1 MIESSLKS
9 GQKALQPLPSRPFSD
24 KRNLQSYPVAE
35 ALLQDRKSL
44 KADEETGIA
53 VFKVTKL
60 FKLQPRRIAI
70 SLDRRNLLV
79 TSGRIK
85 SLKGILRTSSSA
97 RSIPLDQIDR
107 IQRGCVTKR
116 FLAAALEPTEMQQ
129 AFSIVFYDSGSLES
143 LDLVI
148 LSRRKFKIVVQT
160 LEDLAALAAVE
171 RRRLSIFDQIA
182 HFHLTQCSFK
192 LSESN
197 IPYSQWMSLT
207 DRLHIPLSKTRLT
220 EIFRRHSDKVALSD
234 VGLLLCQVY
243 EELNTDTTVTRIW
256 EEMLKDDPVKDK
268 ESISAVAFLSFLRN
282 FQSCAHY
289 QLDEACDL
297 IRRLHSDQHDRL
309 TKAQFLR
316 YLTCDANDLVD
327 PELAKEGAQN
337 MHQPISRYWIHSSH
351 STFRTTAK
359 PVSFGRT
366 SSKNPADT
374 ADEQM
379 YMAALM
385 RGVRCL
391 ELIVWDGLEPDSVV
405 VSSQNPANSS
415 SSSVPLDVV
424 LRIIANFVEH
434 FPYSFP
440 IILHLQICCQLH
452 LQALA
457 DQFEAILGDFLLRPS
472 SGMDINLSLPSP
484 DQARGK
490 IIIFSKRPISGSTF
504 VVMDDFDWD
513 IDSEKQL
520 PVFHKDA
527 TVGAQSNKSGRLVG
541 FDAHGPLYSADTEIS
556 SKPLVQLWKQAIIDA
571 KGAADSLE
579 KAQAHERELHDKA
592 LHQANLAAEL
602 MSRSGI
608 SSHQI
613 KEKACLD
620 RRQMSTDDQV
630 VFQESPSMDEEGVEI
645 HDILP
650 HLVSGYQTRYET
662 ALFEAKEAHERV
674 EHCKQRL
681 GTAEKELERAIQV
694 AQSEKG
700 TDVDVREQTR
710 KAVNEARMHSEDAIA
725 AAQRVERL
733 KELVAQIED
742 KAGSAG
748 TVVQTA
754 LTEAKI
760 SEKRAF
766 DAEARA
772 ERARV
777 AAEHE
782 RKRAEEET
790 RKEEIVERIVSGIHQ
805 ECQLAQNTYD
815 QVRERIE
822 KATQRLERAKEQIR
836 SLENSSKYREQ
847 LLLQETE
854 SRPLVVQHTE
864 KIEERDNCLALIE
877 KATQESIAVDKNR
890 KQLQVKLEEKAQ
902 EWRIQAELASQTRR
916 NADRSAHAAEELLE
930 HAIEEREAAE
940 LRHVAYKKAEST
952 VNDRG
957 SQKESLFAQLKE
969 AERAAIEAAK
979 LAVQSKHHA
988 SALSDELEKET
999 FSRTQQLVDEKKLQ
1013 VLRLQGE
1020 LDSAQ
1025 LVKQHKELEVEQE
1038 KHRLNTDSELMKST
1052 MIRDVATSTSQVNVS
1067 GEEDAINA
1075 YQSAVQLKDD
1085 ANKASLYTQ
1094 IVMNEAN
1101 MKRDVANRASEFK
1114 ALLEMTVE
1122 FSDKLSAMVFL
1133 ESCRLRSW
1141 TASMRLSN
1149 VHAHSLSQRVLVK
1162 RLEENAGEVVDLKQF
1177 AKDHLC
1183 RIFPY
1188 GKKNKSFP
1196 MRAWSLGCQFVGVN
1210 LAFPDEQVL
1219 LAEGRFREN
1228 GSCGYVLKPRFL
1240 THDDVRETEQ
1250 PQRWALQVISG
1261 FNIPSSSNNVNLRV
1275 QVKVWTANGEPIVHE
1290 TEEVSQNC
1298 FNPSWGNVFD
1308 LKISSPSMSIVNFIV
1323 YNGSEYLAGASLPVS
1338 CWREGFRSVALF
1350 NANHSRSGPYE
1361 FACLLVQATRHR

>member
-1 MIESSLKS
+1 M
-9 GQKALQPLPSRPFSD
+9 
-24 KRNLQSYPVAE
+24 
-35 ALLQDRKSL
+35 
-44 KADEETGIA
+44 
-53 VFKVTKL
+53 
-60 FKLQPRRIAI
+60 
-70 SLDRRNLLV
+70 

-85 SLKGILRTSSSA
+85 SLKGILRTAISA
-97 RSIPLDQIDR
+97 RSISLDQIDR

-116 FLAAALEPTEMQQ
+116 FLSAALEPTAMQQ
-129 AFSIVFYDSGSLES
+129 ALSIIYYDSGSLES
-143 LDLVI
+143 LDLI
-148 LSRRKFKIVVQT
+148 IPSRREFKIVVQT

-182 HFHLTQCSFK
+182 HFHLSQCSIK
-192 LSESN
+192 LSESS
-197 IPYSQWMSLT
+197 ISYSQWMTITDTLHTSL
-207 DRLHIPLSKTRLT
+207 PKTRLT
-220 EIFRRHSDKVALSD
+220 DIFRRHSDKVALSD
-234 VGLLLCQVY
+234 VGLLLCYVY
-243 EELNTDTTVTRIW
+243 EELNVDKTVTRIW
-256 EEMLKDDPVKDK
+256 DEMLEDDPVKDK
-268 ESISAVAFLSFLRN
+268 DSISAVEFLSFLRKY
-282 FQSCAHY
+282 QKCSHY
-289 QLDEACDL
+289 QLEEACDL
-297 IRRLHSDQHDRL
+297 IRRLQSGQEDRL
-309 TKAQFLR
+309 TKAQFLK
-316 YLTCDANDLVD
+316 YLTGDANDLVD
-327 PELAKEGAQN
+327 PERAKEGVQN
-337 MHQPISRYWIHSSH
+337 MHQPLSRYWIHSAH

-366 SSKNPADT
+366 SSKNPADI

-391 ELIVWDGLEPDSVV
+391 ELIVWDGIDPDSVV

-424 LRIIANFVEH
+424 LRMIANFVEQ

-440 IILHLQICCQLH
+440 IILHLQICCQQR

-457 DQFEAILGDFLLRPS
+457 DQLESILGAFLLRPS
-472 SGMDINLSLPSP
+472 SGVDDHLSLPSP

-490 IIIFSKRPISGSTF
+490 VIIFSKRPVAGSSS

-513 IDSEKQL
+513 IDSEKQI
-520 PVFHKDA
+520 PVTHEDA
-527 TVGAQSNKSGRLVG
+527 TVGDRTNKSGRLVG
-541 FDAHGPLYSADTEIS
+541 FDAHGPLYSVDPELS
-556 SKPLVQLWKQAIIDA
+556 SRTPDQLWKQAIIDA
-571 KGAADSLE
+571 KEATDSLE
-579 KAQAHERELHDKA
+579 KAQAHERELNDKA
-592 LHQANLAAEL
+592 LQQANLAAEL
-602 MSRSGI
+602 MSRLGI
-608 SSHQI
+608 SPHQI
-613 KEKACLD
+613 KEKTCLD
-620 RRQMSTDDQV
+620 RRKNPTNDQV
-630 VFQESPSMDEEGVEI
+630 IFQESPSMDEEEGVEI

-650 HLVSGYQTRYET
+650 HLVSGDQTRYEN
-662 ALFEAKEAHERV
+662 ALLEAQEAQKRV
-674 EHCKQRL
+674 EHCKERL
-681 GTAEKELERAIQV
+681 EFAERELERAIQV
-694 AQSEKG
+694 AQSDKG
-700 TDVDVREQTR
+700 TDVDVREQAR
-710 KAVNEARMHSEDAIA
+710 KAANEARIHNEDAIA

-790 RKEEIVERIVSGIHQ
+790 RKEEILERIVSDIHQ
-805 ECQLAQNTYD
+805 ECQLAQSTYD

-822 KATQRLERAKEQIR
+822 KATLRLERAKEQIR

-854 SRPLVVQHTE
+854 SRPLVVQHAE
-864 KIEERDNCLALIE
+864 KIEERDNCLALID
-877 KATQESIAVDKNR
+877 KATQESILVDKNR
-890 KQLQVKLEEKAQ
+890 KQLQLKLEEKAQ

-916 NADRSAHAAEELLE
+916 NADRSVHAAEELLE

-940 LRHVAYKKAEST
+940 LRHVAYKRAEST
-952 VNDRG
+952 VSDRG

-969 AERAAIEAAK
+969 AERASVEAAK
-979 LAVQSKHHA
+979 LAAQSKHRA
-988 SALSDELEKET
+988 SFLLDELDKEALSL
-999 FSRTQQLVDEKKLQ
+999 TQQLVDEKKLH
-1013 VLRLQGE
+1013 VVRLQGE

-1025 LVKQHKELEVEQE
+1025 LLKQHKELEVEKEVQ
-1038 KHRLNTDSELMKST
+1038 RLKTDSELMKGT
-1052 MIRDVATSTSQVNVS
+1052 MISDVVTDNSQVDTPR
-1067 GEEDAINA
+1067 EADAISA
-1075 YQSAVQLKDD
+1075 YQSAVKLKDD

-1094 IVMNEAN
+1094 VLMSEAN
-1101 MKRDVANRASEFK
+1101 MKREVANRASEYK
-1114 ALLEMTVE
+1114 ILMEMTLE
-1122 FSDKLSAMVFL
+1122 LPDKLSAMIFL
-1133 ESCRLRSW
+1133 YSCRLRNW
-1141 TASMRLSN
+1141 ASSMCLSN

-1162 RLEENAGEVVDLKQF
+1162 RLEENAGEEVDLRKF
-1177 AKDHLC
+1177 TKDHLC

-1196 MRAWSLGCQFVGVN
+1196 MKAWSLGCQFAGVN

-1228 GSCGYVLKPRFL
+1228 GSCGYVLKPRYL
-1240 THDDVRETEQ
+1240 THDYVRGAEQ

-1261 FNIPSSSNNVNLRV
+1261 FNIPSCSNNVNLRV
-1275 QVKVWTANGEPIVHE
+1275 QVKVWTADGEPIIHE
-1290 TEEVSQNC
+1290 TGEVSRNC

-1308 LKISSPSMSIVNFIV
+1308 LKISDPSMAMVNFIV
-1323 YNGSEYLAGASLPVS
+1323 YNGSEYLAGASLPAS